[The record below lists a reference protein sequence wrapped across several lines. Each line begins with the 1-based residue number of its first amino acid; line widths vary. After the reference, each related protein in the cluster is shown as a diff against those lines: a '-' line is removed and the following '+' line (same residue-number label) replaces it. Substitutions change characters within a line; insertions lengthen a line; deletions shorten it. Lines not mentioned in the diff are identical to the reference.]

1 MLFFIRQCVAT
12 SRATLLSLPRRF
24 AISLSMVGSIMLVV
38 CVLCG
43 FLAMAQGF
51 ENALK
56 GAGSSQI
63 AIILGGGTNSEANSD
78 LSADTVRKIMALSG
92 DIGVI
97 RDKAGTP
104 ILSREIIAPV
114 QYRAN
119 EATTAG
125 DMLALRGMDPSG
137 PSLRDGI
144 NLSAGRLFTP
154 GSREIM
160 VGDQLAATYPGF
172 AIGNK
177 LQLGP
182 VAWTVVGHISAHGS
196 VFESEIWGDL
206 DAVRAAFDRPGAIQ
220 SLRLRLEAPQDQ
232 ALSKLQA
239 AVADLSPSPLTIVTE
254 AALYADQ
261 AARTPRLIR
270 LFGWPVALLMAIGA
284 SAGALNTMM
293 SSLADRTVE
302 IATFRALGFN
312 RVSAFLAT
320 WLEAVLLAIL
330 GVALGLGAS
339 WLVFNGWQASTLGAN
354 NARMAFQLVVSD
366 EVIVKAGLVGLLIG
380 AIGGA
385 LPALAAA
392 RLPITKALRA
402 RG

>member
-1 MLFFIRQCVAT
+1 MQFFIRQCVAT

-24 AISLSMVGSIMLVV
+24 AISFSMVGSIILVV

-51 ENALK
+51 ERTLK
-56 GAGSSQI
+56 SAGSSQI
-63 AIILGGGTNSEANSD
+63 AVILGGGTNSEANSE
-78 LSADTVRKIMALSG
+78 LSADIARKIMALSG
-92 DIGVI
+92 DIGAQ
-97 RDKAGTP
+97 RDKAGNP
-104 ILSREIIAPV
+104 LLSREIITPV
-114 QYRAN
+114 QYRADG
-119 EATTAG
+119 AMIAG

-144 NLSAGRLFTP
+144 SLSAGRLFTP

-172 AIGNK
+172 AVGNK
-177 LQLGP
+177 VQLGP
-182 VAWTVVGHISAHGS
+182 VTWSIVGHISAHGS

-220 SLRLRLEAPQDQ
+220 SLRVRLAAQQDQ
-232 ALSKLQA
+232 ALFKLQA
-239 AVADLSPSPLTIVTE
+239 ALSDLAPSPLAIFTE

-261 AARTPRLIR
+261 AAGTARLIR

-293 SSLADRTVE
+293 SSLADRTIE

-312 RVSAFLAT
+312 RISAFLAT
-320 WLEAVLLAIL
+320 WLEAVLLAIV

-354 NARMAFQLVVSD
+354 QARMAFQLVVSY
-366 EVIVKAGLVGLLIG
+366 EVIVKAGAVGLLIG

-385 LPALAAA
+385 LPAISAA

>member
-1 MLFFIRQCVAT
+1 MLFFIKQCVAT
-12 SRATLLSLPRRF
+12 SRATLLSLPRRL

-51 ENALK
+51 ESALK
-56 GAGSSQI
+56 SAGSSQI
-63 AIILGGGTNSEANSD
+63 AVILGGGTNSEANSD
-78 LSADTVRKIMALSG
+78 LSADTVRNIMALSG

-97 RDKAGTP
+97 RDKGGIP
-104 ILSREIIAPV
+104 ILSREIITPV
-114 QYRAN
+114 QYR
-119 EATTAG
+119 EEGTTAG
-125 DMLALRGMDPSG
+125 HMLALRGMDPSG
-137 PSLRDGI
+137 PFLRDGI
-144 NLSAGRLFTP
+144 SLSAGRLFTP

-160 VGDQLAATYPGF
+160 VGDQLAVTYPGF

-182 VAWTVVGHISAHGS
+182 VTWTVVGHISAHGS

-220 SLRLRLEAPQDQ
+220 SLRMRLEAPQDQ

-239 AVADLSPSPLTIVTE
+239 AVADLSPTPLTIVTE

-261 AARTPRLIR
+261 AAGTTRLIR

-312 RVSAFLAT
+312 RLSAFLAT

-354 NARMAFQLVVSD
+354 NARMAFQLVVND
-366 EVIVKAGLVGLLIG
+366 EVISKAGLVGLLIG

-392 RLPITKALRA
+392 RLPITAALRA

>member
-1 MLFFIRQCVAT
+1 MQFFIRQCVAT
-12 SRATLLSLPRRF
+12 SRATLLSLPRRL
-24 AISLSMVGSIMLVV
+24 AISFSMVGSIMLVV

-51 ENALK
+51 ERTLK
-56 GAGSSQI
+56 SAGSSQI
-63 AIILGGGTNSEANSD
+63 AIILGGGTNSEANSE
-78 LSADTVRKIMALSG
+78 LSADIVRKIMALSG
-92 DIGVI
+92 DIGAQ
-97 RDKAGTP
+97 RDKAGNP
-104 ILSREIIAPV
+104 LLSREIITPV
-114 QYRAN
+114 QYRADG
-119 EATTAG
+119 AMIAG

-144 NLSAGRLFTP
+144 SLSAGRLFTP

-172 AIGNK
+172 AVGNK
-177 LQLGP
+177 VQLGP
-182 VAWTVVGHISAHGS
+182 VTWSIVGHISAHGS

-220 SLRLRLEAPQDQ
+220 SLRVRLAAQQDQ

-239 AVADLSPSPLTIVTE
+239 ALSDLAPSPLTIVTE

-261 AARTPRLIR
+261 AAGTARLIR

-293 SSLADRTVE
+293 SSLADRTIE

-312 RVSAFLAT
+312 RISAFLAT

-354 NARMAFQLVVSD
+354 HARMAFQLVVSD
-366 EVIVKAGLVGLLIG
+366 EVIVKAGAVGLLIG

-385 LPALAAA
+385 LPAISAA